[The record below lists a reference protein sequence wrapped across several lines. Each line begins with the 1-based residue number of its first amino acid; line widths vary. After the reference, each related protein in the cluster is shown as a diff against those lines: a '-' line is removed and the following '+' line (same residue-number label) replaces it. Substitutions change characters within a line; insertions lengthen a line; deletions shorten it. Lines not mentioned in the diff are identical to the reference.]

1 MVSGFIGPS
10 MGWRSPF
17 LVISVPALFLS
28 VLIWV
33 LAKEPLRGGK
43 EKEVLKVK
51 NDLMDSSV
59 EDNNY
64 LEKFEYHKVILIIII
79 TFD

>member
-1 MVSGFIGPS
+1 M
-10 MGWRSPF
+10 
-17 LVISVPALFLS
+17 
-28 VLIWV
+28 

-79 TFD
+79 TFDWYIILWLYDIHNKKNITNISSNNE